1 MPRKK
6 KYTHIDRVTG
16 IEDRLEETPYHDSV
30 DALAHACTDTINK
43 MIANNPGSEQT
54 AAYLSMLSS
63 QIRLIEQE
71 TLQRRTNGGG
81 TRTHDLGP
89 MVRQTVEFTSS
100 DRRNLW
106 PRNEK
111 EPVPL
116 WDRLLLIPAL
126 FCLASELVRPVPVGA
141 LALRTH
147 PRPLPLY
154 QVLRCPLVPAPAS
167 VASDLNFSNLHRPGL
182 LLPPAASDLVV

>member
-71 TLQRRTNGGG
+71 HFNGGLTEG
-81 TRTHDLGP
+81 GHERMILG
-89 MVRQTVEFTSS
+89 QWS
-100 DRRNLW
+100 DK
-106 PRNEK
+106 P
-111 EPVPL
+111 
-116 WDRLLLIPAL
+116 
-126 FCLASELVRPVPVGA
+126 
-141 LALRTH
+141 
-147 PRPLPLY
+147 
-154 QVLRCPLVPAPAS
+154 
-167 VASDLNFSNLHRPGL
+167 
-182 LLPPAASDLVV
+182 